1 MKFND
6 YLNEGI
12 EDRGIFKAIFMS
24 GIPGAGKSFT
34 ISKIKSGRIEPR
46 IVNVDKFTEFL
57 NINDIFSVY
66 DKSKKLTENQLVQ
79 YINSMLPLF
88 IDTTGYTIG
97 RLKNRKEALEY
108 FGYDVGMVFVNT
120 SLETS
125 LERAEKRTRRVAP
138 EVIKEYYDKALKFQD
153 SISNMFDYHQ
163 TINNNDGELTDDVV
177 IKAYNKVSTF
187 YYDKVKNSV
196 GSTIFEKMKQNNLK
210 YLSPDI
216 FPLDE
221 IKERISI
228 WFRK

>member
-12 EDRGIFKAIFMS
+12 EDKGIFKAIFMS

-138 EVIKEYYDKALKFQD
+138 EVIKEYYDKALQFQD

-187 YYDKVKNSV
+187 YHGKVKNSV

-210 YLSPDI
+210 YLSPDV